1 MKSLHIGQIDLP
13 KGFRCLVPQSAEF
26 LKKTGLTVVN
36 GGSGKGKSSL
46 LEVLKV
52 ATEGK
57 DALRDK
63 YFIREGQDESEIMV
77 QIGCEEDAALNFFIC
92 AKLKQ
97 SGEVAYSFKVEVDG
111 KLKATKSLPEIGDIT
126 PSKLFDMISTTL
138 TYGAADFMSENPK
151 TVREFIFKTY
161 PEVRDVAKEI
171 DQRIQDALTKRDA
184 IAQQQSAIGAYA
196 NKLDDKTCPEYI
208 DVSKLVAKRS
218 AIIEELSDAK
228 ATDKAFAA
236 NVEQS
241 INAKAQ
247 ELENVKLKAEDVKRR
262 IADWNTARQEE
273 FNKSIQDY
281 VRLIDNYEDALSN
294 MTIAFRVFYPSAAHQ
309 LLEDLL
315 APFKAIV
322 QNTIALK
329 DQLPE
334 AFQINDRSN
343 ASEMPDKESKGLV
356 TELETLRKQYGKLD
370 AEIKAM
376 KAQEVPANPES
387 KVEEINER
395 LRLVDIE
402 IANAEESNDL
412 WTKFDVL
419 QNYKDANDEVIALR
433 AERNKLYESI
443 DTGVKGL
450 KISLTDEAGTMLGFF
465 YDGSY
470 NPEYFSNPNAEI
482 RPITSYSKSQKTLVA
497 AILQCFLMKRKPYAL
512 NVVCIDDTG
521 MDSVVYNLYDKF
533 AQKHGLLMFV
543 TNTNDKTEK
552 DLREG
557 EVLIEEG
564 EVIVKA
570 G

>member
-184 IAQQQSAIGAYA
+184 ISQQQSAIGAYA

-208 DVSKLVAKRS
+208 DVSKLVTKRS

-262 IADWNTARQEE
+262 IQVYNNEKCLKHEE
-273 FNKSIQDY
+273 EK
-281 VRLIDNYEDALSN
+281 DALHLKVATYTQAITDTRN
-294 MTIAFRVFYPSAAHQ
+294 AYAIFFPEDDEEDFNRFAIDFLDIHQ
-309 LLEDLL
+309 
-315 APFKAIV
+315 KA
-322 QNTIALK
+322 K
-329 DQLPE
+329 EEYE
-334 AFQINDRSN
+334 AIPVPFQIPEQAKAN
-343 ASEMPDKESKGLV
+343 EMPDEASDALV
-356 TELETLRKQYGKLD
+356 TELESLRKQYGKLD
-370 AEIKAM
+370 AELKAM
-376 KAQEVPANPES
+376 KAQEVPTNPES

-419 QNYKDANDEVIALR
+419 QKYKDANDEVIALR

-450 KISLTDEAGTMLGFF
+450 KISLTDEAGAMLGFF

-470 NPEYFSNPNAEI
+470 NPEYFSNPNAEL

-552 DLREG
+552 DLRDG

-564 EVIVKA
+564 EVIVK
-570 G
+570 GG